1 MPLLVV
7 EPAVYLAKSSGCI
20 IGVGTMKDSKAAKP
34 LSSSTGD
41 YLKAIW
47 ELTESSAASTTEIAA
62 RLSVSSASVTNMLK
76 RLQEMGLVEYER
88 YRGASL
94 TGVGRREAL
103 RLVRRHRLIETFLME
118 HLGYSWQDVHEEA
131 ERLEHAVSDEFTE
144 RLTELLGH
152 PERDPHGDPI
162 PTADGTLITESSRP
176 LGEIEAGQ
184 RVRIVKVDGESA
196 SVLNH
201 LGERG
206 LIPGCVVGIKE
217 VRAVDGVVTVED
229 EGGEEHPLG
238 ESLARAIF
246 VEDASEAVS
255 GPA

>member
-1 MPLLVV
+1 MDDSLVTQS
-7 EPAVYLAKSSGCI
+7 P
-20 IGVGTMKDSKAAKP
+20 
-34 LSSSTGD
+34 STSVGD

-47 ELTESSAASTTEIAA
+47 EIAGSGAASTKDVAG
-62 RLSVSSASVTNMLK
+62 RLSISSASVTNMFG

-88 YRGASL
+88 YRGAAL
-94 TGVGRREAL
+94 TRRGCVEAL

-144 RLTELLGH
+144 RLAELLGH
-152 PERDPHGDPI
+152 PDRDPHGDPI
-162 PTADGTLITESSRP
+162 PSPEGALAPERSVP
-176 LGEIEAGQ
+176 LSEAEVGQ
-184 RVRIVKVDGESA
+184 KVRIVKVRNEST

-206 LIPGCVVGIKE
+206 LVPGRTLSVKE
-217 VRAVDGVVTVED
+217 VRALDGVVIAED

-246 VEDASEAVS
+246 VQGTAE
-255 GPA
+255 PA